1 MEVAPQNHELDGEE
15 TYSNLADRSRKG
27 YLCWPEAATTASSFL
42 RTMRIHA
49 IPEYSLVSNLFKQ
62 LGAQSIKEN
71 EKGKNDGKENFSA
84 GKWHDERT
92 TVVFI

>member
-1 MEVAPQNHELDGEE
+1 
-15 TYSNLADRSRKG
+15 
-27 YLCWPEAATTASSFL
+27 
-42 RTMRIHA
+42 MRIHA